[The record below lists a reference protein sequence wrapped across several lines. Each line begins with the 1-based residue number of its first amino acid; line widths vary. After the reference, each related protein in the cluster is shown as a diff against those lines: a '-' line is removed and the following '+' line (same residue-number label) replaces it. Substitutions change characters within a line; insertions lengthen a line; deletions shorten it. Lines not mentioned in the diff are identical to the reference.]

1 MKRVFG
7 LETEYGITL
16 SGAESVDVVA
26 ESIELVRRYTEHGAL
41 MKWDYELEDPHLDAR
56 GFRAREL
63 LQDTDE
69 SAYYEIDK
77 NRPLSFEEIKSDLV
91 LSNGARFY
99 NDHAHPEYST
109 PECTTL
115 RQIVSQDKAGERILA
130 ECARRRN
137 QKLPPGYEVRLYKN
151 NTDFVG
157 HSYGCHDNYLMRRD
171 IAWDRIVAGVL
182 PFLVTRQIFAGAGK
196 MGVEAESASGE
207 PDVFQISQRADF
219 FSVLV
224 SIDTMNRR
232 PLVNTRDEPHADA
245 SRYRRFHVIL
255 GDSNMSQW
263 ATAMKIGATSLVL
276 DLIER
281 GKAPQLEIAQ
291 PINANKSISRDQTYD
306 WIIELKD
313 GRKISAI
320 DVQRIYLKAA
330 AAIDDGTDED
340 RQWIL
345 REWEN
350 VLNDLER
357 DVMLTR
363 DRVDWAAK
371 KFLLN
376 ALQQEEK
383 LSWRD
388 PWLQSID
395 LEYHNLDF
403 ERGLYYELA
412 RQGAVRR
419 VVPED
424 EIKTSIF
431 NPPETTR
438 AFFRGRS
445 VARFNNEISSI
456 QWDEIVF
463 ENQSQL
469 RRIVLPEAAADARLS
484 ALNHAARNGKD
495 FSEFMSAVAQID
507 YWKTARVSTDH
518 PRTRKIAIGN
528 SKSIKSL
535 PLDRARRFARD
546 IVADAIDA
554 FDFVADASRDAG
566 EQFIGKPHPICSH
579 AILTFDDTEHDR
591 VFVSPLIAHHADGA
605 DRQQDGERLPDA
617 VIPIG
622 RFHLAHDDRVRF
634 AQDRQSLRRDFTQ
647 DANGETGSRERLTV
661 NNLFRQTELQTGLAH
676 FIFEKLANRFDQLEV
691 HFLG

>member
-1 MKRVFG
+1 MFG
-7 LETEYGITL
+7 LETEYGITVN
-16 SGAESVDVVA
+16 GAEIVDVVA

-41 MKWDYELEDPHLDAR
+41 MKWDYELEDPHLDVR

-115 RQIVSQDKAGERILA
+115 RQIVAQDKAGERILA

-137 QKLPPGYEVRLYKN
+137 LKLPPANEVRLYKN

-157 HSYGCHDNYLMRRD
+157 HSYGCHDNYLVSRE

-182 PFLVTRQIFAGAGK
+182 PFLITRQIFAGAGK
-196 MGVEAESASGE
+196 MGIEAESASGA
-207 PDVFQISQRADF
+207 PGIFQISQRADF

-232 PLVNTRDEPHADA
+232 PLINTRDEPHVDA

-255 GDSNMSQW
+255 GDSNMSEW
-263 ATAMKIGATSLVL
+263 ATAMKIGTTALVL

-281 GKAPQLEIAQ
+281 GEAPQLEIAQ
-291 PINANKSISRDQTYD
+291 PVDANKSISRDQTYD

-330 AAIDDGTDED
+330 ARVADEMDED
-340 RQWIL
+340 REWIL
-345 REWEN
+345 REWKN

-357 DVMLTR
+357 DLMLTR
-363 DRVDWAAK
+363 DRIDWVGK

-376 ALQQEEK
+376 ALQEEEK
-383 LSWRD
+383 LSWTH

-395 LEYHNLDF
+395 LEYHNVDL
-403 ERGLYYELA
+403 ERGMYYELV
-412 RQGAVRR
+412 RQGAMRR
-419 VVPED
+419 VVTED

-431 NPPETTR
+431 SPPETTR

-445 VARFNNEISSI
+445 VARFNDEISSI

-463 ENQSQL
+463 VNQFQI
-469 RRIVLPEAAADARLS
+469 RRVVLPEAASDARLS

-495 FSEFMSAVAQID
+495 FAEFIRAVGD
-507 YWKTARVSTDH
+507 
-518 PRTRKIAIGN
+518 IG
-528 SKSIKSL
+528 
-535 PLDRARRFARD
+535 
-546 IVADAIDA
+546 
-554 FDFVADASRDAG
+554 
-566 EQFIGKPHPICSH
+566 
-579 AILTFDDTEHDR
+579 
-591 VFVSPLIAHHADGA
+591 
-605 DRQQDGERLPDA
+605 
-617 VIPIG
+617 
-622 RFHLAHDDRVRF
+622 
-634 AQDRQSLRRDFTQ
+634 
-647 DANGETGSRERLTV
+647 
-661 NNLFRQTELQTGLAH
+661 
-676 FIFEKLANRFDQLEV
+676 
-691 HFLG
+691 

>member
-7 LETEYGITL
+7 LETEYGITVN
-16 SGAESVDVVA
+16 GAENVDVVA

-56 GFRAREL
+56 GFRAKQL
-63 LQDTDE
+63 LQDADE

-115 RQIVSQDKAGERILA
+115 HQIVGQDKAGERILA

-137 QKLPPGYEVRLYKN
+137 QKLESGQEVRLYKN
-151 NTDFVG
+151 NPDFRG

-171 IAWDRIVAGVL
+171 IPWDRIVAGIL
-182 PFLVTRQIFAGAGK
+182 PFLITRQIFAGAGK
-196 MGVEAESASGE
+196 IGIEAEGAASQPG
-207 PDVFQISQRADF
+207 VYQISQRADF

-232 PLVNTRDEPHADA
+232 PLVNTRDEPHADVN
-245 SRYRRFHVIL
+245 RYRRFHVIL
-255 GDSNMSQW
+255 GDSNMSEW
-263 ATAMKIGATSLVL
+263 ATAMKIGTTSLVL

-291 PINANKSISRDQTYD
+291 PIDANKSISRDQTYD

-330 AAIDDGTDED
+330 AEIDNGGGED

-350 VLNDLER
+350 VLNDLDR
-357 DVMLTR
+357 DVMVAR

-376 ALQQEEK
+376 ALEEEEK
-383 LSWRD
+383 LAWSD

-395 LEYHNLDF
+395 LEYHNVDL

-412 RQGAVRR
+412 RQGSMRR
-419 VVPED
+419 IVNED
-424 EIKTSIF
+424 EIKMSIF
-431 NPPETTR
+431 TPPETTR

-445 VARFNNEISSI
+445 VARFNDEITSI

-463 ENQSQL
+463 ANGSQS
-469 RRIVLPEAAADARLS
+469 RRVALPEASLDARLD
-484 ALNHAARNGKD
+484 ALNLAARNGKD
-495 FSEFMSAVAQID
+495 FVEFIRALSEID
-507 YWKTARVSTDH
+507 
-518 PRTRKIAIGN
+518 
-528 SKSIKSL
+528 
-535 PLDRARRFARD
+535 
-546 IVADAIDA
+546 
-554 FDFVADASRDAG
+554 
-566 EQFIGKPHPICSH
+566 
-579 AILTFDDTEHDR
+579 
-591 VFVSPLIAHHADGA
+591 
-605 DRQQDGERLPDA
+605 
-617 VIPIG
+617 
-622 RFHLAHDDRVRF
+622 
-634 AQDRQSLRRDFTQ
+634 
-647 DANGETGSRERLTV
+647 
-661 NNLFRQTELQTGLAH
+661 
-676 FIFEKLANRFDQLEV
+676 
-691 HFLG
+691 

>member
-7 LETEYGITL
+7 LETEYGITVN
-16 SGAESVDVVA
+16 GAENVDVVA

-56 GFRAREL
+56 GFRAKQL
-63 LQDTDE
+63 LQDADE

-115 RQIVSQDKAGERILA
+115 HQIVGQDKAGERILA

-137 QKLPPGYEVRLYKN
+137 QKLETGQEVRLYKN

-171 IAWDRIVAGVL
+171 IPWDRIVAGIL
-182 PFLVTRQIFAGAGK
+182 PFLITRQIFAGAGK
-196 MGVEAESASGE
+196 IGIEAEGAASQPG
-207 PDVFQISQRADF
+207 VYQISQRADF

-232 PLVNTRDEPHADA
+232 PLVNTRDEPHADVN
-245 SRYRRFHVIL
+245 RYRRFHVIL
-255 GDSNMSQW
+255 GDSNMSEW
-263 ATAMKIGATSLVL
+263 ATAMKIGTTSLVL

-291 PINANKSISRDQTYD
+291 PIDANKSISRDQTYD

-330 AAIDDGTDED
+330 TDIDNGGGED
-340 RQWIL
+340 RRWIL

-350 VLNDLER
+350 VLNDLDR
-357 DVMLTR
+357 DVMVAR
-363 DRVDWAAK
+363 DRFDWAAK

-376 ALQQEEK
+376 ALEEEEK
-383 LSWRD
+383 LAWSD

-395 LEYHNLDF
+395 LEYHNVDL
-403 ERGLYYELA
+403 ERGLYYELV
-412 RQGAVRR
+412 RQGSMRR
-419 VVPED
+419 IVNED
-424 EIKTSIF
+424 AIKMSIF
-431 NPPETTR
+431 TPPETTR

-445 VARFNNEISSI
+445 VARFNDEITSI

-463 ENQSQL
+463 ANGSQS
-469 RRIVLPEAAADARLS
+469 RRVALPEASLDARLD
-484 ALNHAARNGKD
+484 ALNLAARNGKD
-495 FSEFMSAVAQID
+495 FVEFIRALSEID
-507 YWKTARVSTDH
+507 
-518 PRTRKIAIGN
+518 
-528 SKSIKSL
+528 
-535 PLDRARRFARD
+535 
-546 IVADAIDA
+546 
-554 FDFVADASRDAG
+554 
-566 EQFIGKPHPICSH
+566 
-579 AILTFDDTEHDR
+579 
-591 VFVSPLIAHHADGA
+591 
-605 DRQQDGERLPDA
+605 
-617 VIPIG
+617 
-622 RFHLAHDDRVRF
+622 
-634 AQDRQSLRRDFTQ
+634 
-647 DANGETGSRERLTV
+647 
-661 NNLFRQTELQTGLAH
+661 
-676 FIFEKLANRFDQLEV
+676 
-691 HFLG
+691 

>member
-7 LETEYGITL
+7 LETEYGITVN
-16 SGAESVDVVA
+16 GAENVDVVA

-56 GFRAREL
+56 GFRAKQL
-63 LQDTDE
+63 LQDADE

-109 PECTTL
+109 PECSAL
-115 RQIVSQDKAGERILA
+115 HQIVAQDKAGERILA

-137 QKLPPGYEVRLYKN
+137 QKLETGQEVRLYKN

-171 IAWDRIVAGVL
+171 IPWDRIVAGIL
-182 PFLVTRQIFAGAGK
+182 PFLITRQIFAGAGK
-196 MGVEAESASGE
+196 IGIEAEGTASQPG
-207 PDVFQISQRADF
+207 VYQISQRADF

-245 SRYRRFHVIL
+245 NRYRRFHVIL
-255 GDSNMSQW
+255 GDSNMSEW
-263 ATAMKIGATSLVL
+263 ATAMKIGTTSLVL
-276 DLIER
+276 DLIES

-291 PINANKSISRDQTYD
+291 PIDASKSISRDQTYD

-320 DVQRIYLKAA
+320 DVQRIYLTAAAKIGPPSVA
-330 AAIDDGTDED
+330 AAIYGAAGNNED

-357 DVMLTR
+357 DVIVTR

-371 KFLLN
+371 KFLLD
-376 ALQQEEK
+376 ALQEEEK
-383 LSWRD
+383 LSWSD

-395 LEYHNLDF
+395 LEYHNVDL

-412 RQGAVRR
+412 RQESVRR
-419 VVPED
+419 IVNED
-424 EIKTSIF
+424 DIKTAIF
-431 NPPETTR
+431 TPPETTR

-445 VARFNNEISSI
+445 VARFNDEITSI
-456 QWDEIVF
+456 QWDEMVF
-463 ENQSQL
+463 ANGSQSH
-469 RRIVLPEAAADARLS
+469 RVALPEASLDTRLE

-495 FSEFMSAVAQID
+495 FAEFIRALSG
-507 YWKTARVSTDH
+507 
-518 PRTRKIAIGN
+518 IA
-528 SKSIKSL
+528 
-535 PLDRARRFARD
+535 
-546 IVADAIDA
+546 
-554 FDFVADASRDAG
+554 
-566 EQFIGKPHPICSH
+566 
-579 AILTFDDTEHDR
+579 
-591 VFVSPLIAHHADGA
+591 
-605 DRQQDGERLPDA
+605 
-617 VIPIG
+617 
-622 RFHLAHDDRVRF
+622 
-634 AQDRQSLRRDFTQ
+634 
-647 DANGETGSRERLTV
+647 
-661 NNLFRQTELQTGLAH
+661 
-676 FIFEKLANRFDQLEV
+676 
-691 HFLG
+691 